1 MDNKLEDET
10 GAGSGNNQPLI
21 LALDS
26 GTQSIRALVFD
37 LQGQLH
43 AKSKVELQAYVS
55 PQPGWAEQDVD
66 YYWHN
71 LCQALQQ
78 LWPMIGDDKRRI
90 AGMALTTQRATVVN
104 LDAEGNAL
112 RPAIS
117 WLDQRRCN
125 SLPAIGY
132 GWDGLLKILG
142 QGALVKHFRSQ
153 AESNWLREVQPEIWG
168 QTDKFLL
175 LSGFLHYRLCGEY
188 RDCVAAQVGYIPFD
202 YRRQHWASRWDW
214 KWPAT
219 GIALKQLPQLVPAA
233 SQLGVISELAAT
245 QTGLPAGLPI
255 IAAGADKACEILGS
269 GCLSPDIGAVS
280 YGTTATI
287 NTTSQKYIE
296 AVSRLPAY
304 PSSVPG
310 SYCTE
315 VQVFRGFWMVNW
327 FKQQFGLPELLQS
340 GRDGTP
346 PELLFDQ
353 LIADIPPG
361 SMGLM
366 LQPYWTP
373 GVKFPGPEA
382 KGAIIGFGD
391 IHTRGHIYRAILEGL
406 AYSLREGAELIEK
419 RTGQVIKVLRVSGGG
434 SQSDAM
440 LQITADVF
448 GLRAER
454 PHTYETSGL
463 GAAIDAAVGLGFYPD
478 FPSAV
483 QQMVHRGDAFEP
495 NPESHGLYQQLY
507 RQVYQKMYPRLSPL
521 YRVIRDI
528 TGYPPT

>member
-1 MDNKLEDET
+1 MLAREIAANT
-10 GAGSGNNQPLI
+10 GDKPLI
-21 LALDS
+21 LAIDS

-37 LQGQLH
+37 LQGQLL
-43 AKSKVELQAYVS
+43 AKSKIELQPYVS
-55 PQPGWAEQDVD
+55 PRPGWAEQDVD

-71 LCQALQQ
+71 LCQACQQ
-78 LWPMIGDDKRRI
+78 LWPILGDDKRRI

-104 LDAEGNAL
+104 LDAGGNAL

-117 WLDQRRCN
+117 WLDQRRC
-125 SLPAIGY
+125 SKLPPIGY
-132 GWDGLLKILG
+132 GWDGLLKALG
-142 QGALVKHFRSQ
+142 QASLVHHFRSQ
-153 AESNWLREVQPEIWG
+153 AESNWLRQQQPDLWR
-168 QTDKFLL
+168 QTDRFLL
-175 LSGFLHYRLCGEY
+175 LSGFLHYRLCGQY

-202 YRRQHWASRWDW
+202 YKRQRWASRWNW

-219 GIALKQLPQLVPAA
+219 GIARRQLPQLVPAA
-233 SQLGVISELAAT
+233 SRLGEVSVPAAQ

-269 GCLSPDIGAVS
+269 GCLTPEVGALS

-287 NTTSQKYIE
+287 NTTSDKYIE
-296 AVSRLPAY
+296 PVPRLPAY
-304 PSSVPG
+304 PSAVTG

-340 GRDGTP
+340 GRDGTAA
-346 PELLFDQ
+346 EVLFDE
-353 LIADIPPG
+353 LIADIPAG
-361 SMGLM
+361 SMGLV

-373 GVKFPGPEA
+373 GVKLPGPEA
-382 KGAIIGFGD
+382 KGAMIGFGD

-406 AYSLREGAELIEK
+406 AYALREGAELIEK
-419 RTGQVIKVLRVSGGG
+419 RSGQAIKLLRVSGGG

-463 GAAIDAAVGLGFYPD
+463 GAAIDAAVGLGYYPD
-478 FPSAV
+478 FASAV
-483 QQMVHRGDAFEP
+483 GEMVHRGRSFEP
-495 NPESHGLYQQLY
+495 DPEAHRLYQQLY
-507 RQVYQKMYPRLSPL
+507 RQVYQRMYGRLSPL
-521 YRVIRDI
+521 YQAIRAI
-528 TGYPPT
+528 TGYPAD